1 MAKDDQKAI
10 EANNFHVRLKP
21 GMARW
26 LRRRVDED
34 APSVP
39 EVIRTII
46 TKEQILEK
54 DRARRQIETRRRTR
68 ARKARRP

>member
-26 LRRRVDED
+26 LRGKVNED
-34 APSVP
+34 ATCVP
-39 EVIRTII
+39 EVIRAII

-54 DRARRQIETRRRTR
+54 DRKRRTR
-68 ARKARRP
+68 SRRARRP